1 VSLPKSRTVLIALSS
16 IMSIRMLGLFMILP
30 VFSVAAA
37 HMPGA
42 TATLVGLALG
52 MYGLTQSLLQ
62 IPFGMLSDRIG
73 RKPVILLG
81 LFLLLI
87 GSIVAAFSH
96 SIYFLIIGRALQGA
110 GAIGSTV
117 LALLADLTSEQS
129 RSKAM
134 AFMGLSIGF
143 AFTLAMIAGPVIN
156 HWFHLSGIFFATGLL
171 ALIGIS
177 LVSTI
182 PTPSKPLKTSEKKF
196 VEIIGNT
203 QLLRLDAGIFFLH
216 AILTALFVAVPI
228 LLTREIQLSSL
239 HQILMYLFILIISF
253 MCALPFI
260 IIGEKKQKIKPIFI
274 SAIATIF
281 IVQVGLYFF
290 HRDLIAM
297 VILLFVFFAAF
308 TLLEATLP
316 SLVSKIAPAKN
327 KGAAMGIY
335 SSSQFFGIFVG
346 GSVGGWVFEHAHLSG
361 VFALSAVIACVW
373 FSVACTMQQPPYL
386 SKNTNCGKE

>member
-1 VSLPKSRTVLIALSS
+1 
-16 IMSIRMLGLFMILP
+16 MSIRMLGLFMILP
-30 VFSVAAA
+30 VFSAAA
-37 HMPGA
+37 VHMPGA

-81 LFLLLI
+81 LFLLFL
-87 GSIVAAFSH
+87 GSVMAAFSH

-117 LALLADLTSEQS
+117 LAFLADLTSDRS
-129 RSKAM
+129 RSRAM
-134 AFMGLSIGF
+134 AVMGLSIGF
-143 AFTLAMIAGPVIN
+143 AFTLAMIVGPMIN

-171 ALIGIS
+171 ALIGIALLS
-177 LVSTI
+177 IL
-182 PTPSKPLKTSEKKF
+182 PTPPTLLKTDEKRF
-196 VEIIGNT
+196 LEIIGNT

-216 AILTALFVAVPI
+216 AILTALFIAIPI

-239 HQILMYLFILIISF
+239 HQILMYLLILILSF
-253 MCALPFI
+253 IFALPFI
-260 IIGEKKQKIKPIFI
+260 IIGEKKRKIKPIFI
-274 SAIATIF
+274 SAIMVIF
-281 IVQVGLYFF
+281 IVQIGLYFF
-290 HRDLIAM
+290 HRHLIAM
-297 VILLFVFFAAF
+297 AILLFVFFTAF

-316 SLVSKIAPAKN
+316 SLVSKIAPVKN

-346 GSVGGWVFEHAHLSG
+346 GSMGGWIFEHTHLSG
-361 VFALSAVIACVW
+361 IFATCAAIACLW
-373 FSVACTMQQPPYL
+373 FLIACTMQQPP
-386 SKNTNCGKE
+386 SPT

>member
-1 VSLPKSRTVLIALSS
+1 
-16 IMSIRMLGLFMILP
+16 MSIRMLGLFMILP

-52 MYGLTQSLLQ
+52 MYGLTQAVFQ
-62 IPFGMLSDRIG
+62 IPFGMLSDHIG
-73 RKPVILLG
+73 RKPVIFAG
-81 LFLLLI
+81 LCLLLI
-87 GSIVAAFSH
+87 GSLIAAFSH

-117 LALLADLTSEQS
+117 LALLADLTREES

-156 HWFHLSGIFFATGLL
+156 HWFHLTGIFFATGLL

-177 LVSTI
+177 LLSTI
-182 PTPSKPLKTSEKKF
+182 PTPPKPLKTSEKRF
-196 VEIIGNT
+196 SEIIRDT

-216 AILTALFVAVPI
+216 TILTALFIAIPI
-228 LLTREIQLSSL
+228 LLTHEIQLSSL
-239 HQILMYLFILIISF
+239 HQILLYLLILILSF
-253 MCALPFI
+253 MFALPFI

-274 SAIATIF
+274 SAIAVIF
-281 IVQVGLYFF
+281 IIQIGLYFF
-290 HRDLIAM
+290 HRNLTALT
-297 VILLFVFFAAF
+297 ILLFIFFTAF
-308 TLLEATLP
+308 TLLEAILP

-335 SSSQFFGIFVG
+335 SSSQFFGIFIG
-346 GSVGGWVFEHAHLSG
+346 GSTGGWIFEHGHLSG
-361 VFALSAVIACVW
+361 VFALCATIACIW
-373 FSVACTMQQPPYL
+373 FFVAITMKHPPYL
-386 SKNTNCGKE
+386 SKNTNCGKL